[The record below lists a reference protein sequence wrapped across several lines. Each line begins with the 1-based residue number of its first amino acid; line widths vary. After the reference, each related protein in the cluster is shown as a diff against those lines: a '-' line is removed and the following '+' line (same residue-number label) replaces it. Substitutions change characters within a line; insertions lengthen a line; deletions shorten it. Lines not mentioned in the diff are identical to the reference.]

1 MLIPLLSTAAAATLT
16 VEADGSGDY
25 TSISAAIS
33 AAVDGDEISVGAGTW
48 YESLSAGSK
57 RLTITG
63 SAGAESVIIDASG
76 ASSAISTMGTLT
88 VRDLTLR
95 NDGGR
100 GLTTFE
106 AEVTVSGV
114 IFDDLGD
121 TDEYGSAIQITG
133 GTLTLSESTID
144 GGYALYGMIYI
155 YGGGSLIAT
164 DSTLEKS
171 EATNGAGIY
180 VSSGDVTLSGCTF
193 EQLYSTS
200 SGGAIY
206 LDNNTT
212 LTATDTTFY
221 ANLTEEGSG
230 TAIYGDRGASIT
242 LTDSTFELNYSTNY
256 TSGYSGGA
264 IYLSQGTLTATG
276 SRFIE
281 NYAYYGGAVRADNS
295 QLTLA
300 DNEFSDNYAYYG
312 GALYGS
318 YGTDIED
325 SGSEWSG
332 NESYYY
338 GAALYLYY
346 DYSLSMADSA
356 LIENRA
362 SYGYGGAI
370 YAYSGYL
377 TLAGTTFDGNY
388 SYYGGGALYLYSTL
402 LSTLSDCTFTEN
414 ESLYSGGGALYVNA
428 LGSVQ
433 IVDSTFSYN
442 ENAYGDGGAIYSYQ
456 SSLAIRRSSFSSN
469 RALESMG
476 GAIYSNYPNLNGTD
490 LLLEDASFDNNEA
503 FYHGGAVASTYN
515 RYEIRRSTFHVNDT
529 DSNGMGGAIFTQDT
543 LSGTV
548 QQSVFTGNNAGY
560 GGAAY
565 SYDAVSGADRWENNT
580 FVENTANIGG
590 AMVISGSDVTAIV
603 NNTFVGNTSVDEG
616 GNLVLVGSGVE
627 FRNNAV
633 THSTAGEGVYIYD
646 SQSVDGSTFAY
657 NAWYEISDGLA
668 GGEIAGAYLMDK
680 GLNDTDPAYASYSPD
695 GNADNDIFVLL
706 QDSGLIDAG
715 DPALLDPDGSVSD
728 IGAWGGSGFL
738 VEDADK
744 DGYDN
749 WLDCDDSDPSIHPGA
764 TDTAYDGINS
774 DCLSGSDFDA
784 DGDGADAEAYGGT
797 DCDDSDPSAQ
807 SDCGDS
813 DTVTDT
819 GAPSDDDGPPQG
831 SPGQGDSDQQ
841 KGCSTVAGGTGL
853 LWLAGL
859 LGALRRRD

>member
-1 MLIPLLSTAAAATLT
+1 MLSFFLSTAAAATLT

-63 SAGAESVIIDASG
+63 SAGAESVIIDATG
-76 ASSAISTMGTLT
+76 VSSAISTQGELT
-88 VRDLTLR
+88 MRDLTVR

-100 GLTTFE
+100 GLT
-106 AEVTVSGV
+106 ALSAAVTLSGV
-114 IFDDLGD
+114 TFDAVGD
-121 TDEYGSAIQITG
+121 TDEYGGAIQLTG
-133 GTLTLSESTID
+133 GTLTLSESTIE
-144 GGYALYGMIYI
+144 GGSALYGMIYI
-155 YGGGSLIAT
+155 AGGGSVIAT

-180 VSSGDVTLSGCTF
+180 VSSGDVTLTGCTL

-206 LDNNTT
+206 LYSNTT

-230 TAIYGDRGASIT
+230 TAIYGDSGASIT

-256 TSGYSGGA
+256 TSGHSGGA
-264 IYLSQGTLTATG
+264 VYLSQGTLTASGT
-276 SRFIE
+276 RFSE
-281 NYAYYGGAVRADNS
+281 NYAYYGGAVRADSS
-295 QLTLA
+295 QVTLA

-312 GALYGS
+312 GAFYGS
-318 YGTDIED
+318 YGTDIEE

-332 NESYYY
+332 NESNYH
-338 GAALYLYY
+338 GAALYLYS
-346 DYSLSMADSA
+346 DVSLSMADSA

-362 SYGYGGAI
+362 TYGYGGAV
-370 YAYSGYL
+370 YAYTGYF
-377 TLAGTTFDGNY
+377 TLEGGTFEGNY
-388 SYYGGGALYLYSTL
+388 SYYGGGALYLYNL

-414 ESLYSGGGALYVNA
+414 ESLYSGGGALHVST

-442 ENAYGDGGAIYSYQ
+442 ENAYSDGGAIYSYQ
-456 SSLAIRRSSFSSN
+456 SRLAIRRSSFSSN

-476 GAIYSNYPNLNGTD
+476 GAIYSNAPNPNGSD

-503 FYHGGAVASTYN
+503 FYHGGAVASIYN
-515 RYEIRRSTFHVNDT
+515 RYEIHRSTFHVNDT
-529 DSNGMGGAIFTQDT
+529 DSSGMGGAIFTQDT
-543 LSGTV
+543 LSGQV

-560 GGAAY
+560 GGAVY
-565 SYDAVSGADRWENNT
+565 STDASTGADRWQNNI

-603 NNTFVGNTSVDEG
+603 NNTYVGNTSVDEG
-616 GNLVLVGSGVE
+616 GNLVLVDSGVE

-633 THSTAGEGVYIYD
+633 SHSTAGEGVYIYD
-646 SQSVDGSTFAY
+646 TQSVEGSTFSY
-657 NAWYEISDGLA
+657 NAWYEINDGLA

-680 GLNDTDPAYASYSPD
+680 GLDDTDPAYTSYTPD
-695 GNADNDIFVLL
+695 GNADNDHFVLL

-728 IGAWGGSGFL
+728 IGAWGGSFFL
-738 VEDADK
+738 VEDADG

-749 WLDCDDSDPSIHPGA
+749 WLDCDDADPSVHPGA
-764 TDTAYDGINS
+764 ADTAYDGINS

-784 DGDGADAEAYGGT
+784 DGDGVDAEAHGGT
-797 DCDDSDPSAQ
+797 DCDDADPSVQ
-807 SDCGDS
+807 SDCDDS

-819 GAPSDDDGPPQG
+819 AAPSEDDDAPPQG
-831 SPGQGDSDQQ
+831 SPGQNGSDEQ
-841 KGCSTVAGGTGL
+841 KGCSTAAGSAGL

-859 LGALRRRD
+859 LGVLRRRD